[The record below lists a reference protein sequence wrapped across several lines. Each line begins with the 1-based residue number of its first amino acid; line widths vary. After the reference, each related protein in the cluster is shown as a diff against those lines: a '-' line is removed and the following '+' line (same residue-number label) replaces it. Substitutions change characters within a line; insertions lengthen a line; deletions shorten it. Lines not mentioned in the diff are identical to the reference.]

1 MILHV
6 PHILLPE
13 SNWKEW
19 AVIACDQHTQ
29 DRDYWRRVEEFVGD
43 TPSTLNFIY
52 PEIYLPLD
60 ENRVNNIHKAMCNY
74 KTNLVDHGPC
84 FILVKRAVSGNERTG
99 LVVAVDLEG
108 YEYDGSESFIRPTEK
123 TIKERLP
130 ARVKIRENAEL
141 ELTHVLVLYDDPDF
155 SIIPLNTDSP
165 VYEGNPVYDFDLMED
180 GGHIR
185 GFKISD
191 EKTIGEISERIQ
203 ALGTLLVGDGNHSL
217 AAAKSF
223 WEKIK
228 GTVPDNHPA
237 RYALVELVNIHD
249 PGLTFEPIH
258 RLVRGVDPEELL
270 KRFNARI
277 IESPSGNSTVDYS
290 VTGNPVTNSPATD
303 NPVSE
308 NPVSENPVSENPD
321 ADNPIPGHSVGFV
334 TKDRRGFLIF
344 DNPLHDL
351 EVETLDEVI
360 DDYAV
365 EYEHDPEVVEKLGKE
380 PESIGFFLPSLK
392 RSEFFALIKKKGI
405 LPRKT
410 FSLGKENEKRYY
422 IEARRIMQ

>member
-6 PHILLPE
+6 PNILLPE
-13 SNWKEW
+13 NNWREW

-29 DRDYWRRVEEFVGD
+29 DSAYWKRVEEFVGD
-43 TPSTLNFIY
+43 TPSTLKFIY

-60 ENRVNNIHKAMCNY
+60 EKRVDNIHNAMCSY
-74 KTNLVDHGPC
+74 RDILIDHGPC
-84 FILVKRAVSGNERTG
+84 FILVKRAASGNERTG

-108 YEYDGSESFIRPTEK
+108 YEYNGSDSFIRPTEK

-155 SIIPLNTDSP
+155 SVLPRNTQGS
-165 VYEGNPVYDFDLMED
+165 VYEENKVYDFDLMED
-180 GGHIR
+180 GGHIK

-191 EKTIGEISERIQ
+191 KKMLEEISNKIQ
-203 ALGTLLVGDGNHSL
+203 VLGLLLVGDGNHSL

-258 RLVRGVDPEELL
+258 RLVRGVNPEKLL
-270 KRFNARI
+270 KKFNARVV
-277 IESPSGNSTVDYS
+277 EYPSGDLDSISSTCNI
-290 VTGNPVTNSPATD
+290 T
-303 NPVSE
+303 
-308 NPVSENPVSENPD
+308 
-321 ADNPIPGHSVGFV
+321 GHSIGFV
-334 TKDRRGFLIF
+334 TKDRQGVFIF
-344 DNPLHDL
+344 DNPRHDL

-360 DDYAV
+360 DAYPV
-365 EYEHDPEVVEKLGKE
+365 EYEHDPEVLEKLGKE
-380 PESIGFFLPSLK
+380 PESIGFFLPPLK

-405 LPRKT
+405 LPRKS

-422 IEARRIMQ
+422 IEARWIIQ

>member
-6 PHILLPE
+6 PHIILPE
-13 SNWKEW
+13 ANWKEW

-29 DRDYWRRVEEFVGD
+29 DMEYWKRVEEFVGD
-43 TPSTLNFIY
+43 TPSTLNLIY

-60 ENRVNNIHKAMCNY
+60 ENRVNKIHEAMRNY
-74 KTNLVDHGPC
+74 RTFLVDHGPC
-84 FILVKRAVSGNERTG
+84 FILVKREVAGSERTG

-141 ELTHVLVLYDDPDF
+141 ELTHVLALYDDPDF
-155 SIIPLNTDSP
+155 SVLPRNTADP
-165 VYEGNPVYDFDLMED
+165 VYEENKVYDFDLMED

-191 EKTIGEISERIQ
+191 EKTIEEISEKIQ

-237 RYALVELVNIHD
+237 RYALVELVNLHD

-258 RLVRGVDPEELL
+258 RIVRGVDPEELL

-277 IESPSGNSTVDYS
+277 IESSAGDPTTWLSDIS
-290 VTGNPVTNSPATD
+290 
-303 NPVSE
+303 
-308 NPVSENPVSENPD
+308 
-321 ADNPIPGHSVGFV
+321 HSIGFI
-334 TKDRRGFLIF
+334 TKDRRGVLVF
-344 DNPLHDL
+344 DNPKHDL

-360 DDYAV
+360 DAYPV

-380 PESIGFFLPSLK
+380 PASVGFFLPALK

-405 LPRKT
+405 LPRKS

>member
-13 SNWKEW
+13 ANWKEW

-29 DRDYWRRVEEFVGD
+29 DMEYWKRVEEFVGD
-43 TPSTLNFIY
+43 TPSTLNLIY
-52 PEIYLPLD
+52 PEIYLPLN
-60 ENRVNNIHKAMCNY
+60 ENRVNKIHEAMHNY
-74 KTNLVDHGPC
+74 RAILVDHGPC
-84 FILVKRAVSGNERTG
+84 FILVKRAVSGSERTG

-130 ARVKIRENAEL
+130 ARVLIRENAEL

-155 SIIPLNTDSP
+155 SVLPRNTADP
-165 VYEGNPVYDFDLMED
+165 VYEENKVYDFDLMED

-228 GTVPDNHPA
+228 GTVPENHPA
-237 RYALVELVNIHD
+237 RYALVELVNLHD

-258 RLVRGVDPEELL
+258 RLVRGVDPEKLL
-270 KRFNARI
+270 QKFNARI
-277 IESPSGNSTVDYS
+277 VD
-290 VTGNPVTNSPATD
+290 SPAGNLTTGSSD
-303 NPVSE
+303 NV
-308 NPVSENPVSENPD
+308 
-321 ADNPIPGHSVGFV
+321 HSIGFI
-334 TKDRRGFLIF
+334 TKDRQGVLIF
-344 DNPLHDL
+344 DDPKHDL

-360 DDYAV
+360 DAYPV
-365 EYEHDPEVVEKLGKE
+365 EYEHDPEVLEKLGKE
-380 PESIGFFLPSLK
+380 PESVGFFLPALK

-405 LPRKT
+405 LPRKS